1 VFRSEPSAD
10 LMVQRVVADMV
21 ANGVKTVGFIGFSD
35 SWGEVLH
42 KALTKAAEGKI
53 TIVASERYGRA
64 DPSVQAQVL
73 KVISAKPDAVFV
85 GASGTPAAM
94 PQITLRERGFKGR
107 IYQSHGVTSKEFLR
121 VGGKNVEGALI
132 PVGPVL
138 VAEQLPDSHPT
149 KKNAVAFV
157 QTLEAKYGPDS
168 RSTFAGATWDA
179 WLLLQNAIAGA
190 QKAKVKAGTPEFRAA
205 LRDGIEKTSKLVGTN
220 GVVPCGRR
228 PRGLRRQRDRDDQG
242 REQPLEAGQVSAAG
256 PGAAWPGPFEAL
268 SFPPAGSHPGRRV
281 STGVRD
287 GCRNHC
293 NARPGR
299 RHQRGD
305 RAAGA
310 GAGAGVCRHPGH
322 LHPPGRV
329 SRLGPHHGGP
339 RKRPFPATVWLLVGC
354 GVLTLAV
361 DGFSATGRAASAAP
375 PVEPGLSA
383 GAGGAAVACRSPS
396 CPPGAG
402 ADRPGDR
409 RADGADD
416 LPGGLPAGG
425 RGAGAGAAD
434 RLGGGAP
441 GDGRPGLLIFGP
453 EGSRTQP
460 SARPSS
466 SSVR

>member
-1 VFRSEPSAD
+1 MKLKNLFVITAAALAAAPALADINVGVVASLTGPAAALGAETRKAVSLFPTTVGGEKVNFILLDDATDPTAAVKNVRKLISEDKVDAILGPNLISTATAMADVANGEKVPMISVAPLDVSGDKRGFVFRSEPSAD

-21 ANGVKTVGFIGFSD
+21 AAGVKTVGFIGFSD

-53 TIVASERYGRA
+53 SIVAAERYGRA

-73 KVISAKPDAVFV
+73 KLISAKPDAVFV

-190 QKAKVKAGTPEFRAA
+190 QKAKVKAGTPEYRAA

-220 GVVPCGRR
+220 GVY
-228 PRGLRRQRDRDDQG
+228 
-242 REQPLEAGQVSAAG
+242 SMAAG
-256 PGAAWPGPFEAL
+256 DH
-268 SFPPAGSHPGRRV
+268 AGY
-281 STGVRD
+281 D
-287 GCRNHC
+287 
-293 NARPGR
+293 
-299 RHQRGD
+299 
-305 RAAGA
+305 AGA
-310 GAGAGVCRHPGH
+310 IVMIKVENNHW
-322 LHPPGRV
+322 
-329 SRLGPHHGGP
+329 
-339 RKRPFPATVWLLVGC
+339 KLVK
-354 GVLTLAV
+354 
-361 DGFSATGRAASAAP
+361 
-375 PVEPGLSA
+375 
-383 GAGGAAVACRSPS
+383 
-396 CPPGAG
+396 
-402 ADRPGDR
+402 
-409 RADGADD
+409 
-416 LPGGLPAGG
+416 
-425 RGAGAGAAD
+425 
-434 RLGGGAP
+434 
-441 GDGRPGLLIFGP
+441 
-453 EGSRTQP
+453 
-460 SARPSS
+460 
-466 SSVR
+466 